1 MISISNGIKMFMAST
16 SGFSSYK
23 HLSHKYSS
31 VSFHGFGI
39 KLGTLLLKRNILL
52 LLKKML
58 TNGVLLQYS
67 NCLKDL
73 VKH

>member
-16 SGFSSYK
+16 LGFSSYK
-23 HLSHKYSS
+23 HLFHKYSS

-39 KLGTLLLKRNILL
+39 KLGTLLLNLNILL
-52 LLKKML
+52 SLKKML
-58 TNGVLLQYS
+58 TNGVLLQFS
-67 NCLKDL
+67 NYLKDS